1 MRRLLWLL
9 PLALVLALPPA
20 AGAKEVGSL
29 ALCGTDG
36 CHGVKGSQAKRDFEN
51 GAREAQ
57 PPAQAEP
64 FLELRV
70 RIRAH
75 EGERIPGFSL
85 RYLPT
90 AGLLR
95 STDERGGAAWTRPAP
110 ALAAALRQAARG
122 LRPKPA
128 ALLGSLRPAPPA
140 RARVDE
146 VVVPAVDRDAGRAG
160 GDGAPWLVLAGA
172 AGALA
177 LGLAALRTLRR
188 RRRSAARPAI
198 G

>member
-1 MRRLLWLL
+1 MRRLLCLL
-9 PLALVLALPPA
+9 PALIVLALPPA

-36 CHGVKGSQAKRDFEN
+36 CHAVKGSEAKRDFEN
-51 GAREAQ
+51 GATDAQ
-57 PPAQAEP
+57 PPARAES

-70 RIRAH
+70 KIRAH

-85 RYLPT
+85 RYLPA

-95 STDERGGAAWTRPAP
+95 GVDERGYAAWTRPGP
-110 ALAAALRQAARG
+110 TLAAALERAARG

-128 ALLGSLRPAPPA
+128 ALLGSLRAAPPA
-140 RARVDE
+140 KARVDE
-146 VVVPAVDRDAGRAG
+146 VVAPPVARDAVG
-160 GDGAPWLVLAGA
+160 GDGVPWLVLAGGGA
-172 AGALA
+172 ALA
-177 LGLAALRTLRR
+177 LGLAALRTRR
-188 RRRSAARPAI
+188 RRRSAGRPAI